1 MKKGKFLFK
10 KLLNKSLTKNLILK
24 KKITTISKKIDYSYL
39 IYMDDLSS
47 NLN

>member
-10 KLLNKSLTKNLILK
+10 KLLNKSLTKNLK
-24 KKITTISKKIDYSYL
+24 KKTTIIL
-39 IYMDDLSS
+39 FLFNIYMDDLSS